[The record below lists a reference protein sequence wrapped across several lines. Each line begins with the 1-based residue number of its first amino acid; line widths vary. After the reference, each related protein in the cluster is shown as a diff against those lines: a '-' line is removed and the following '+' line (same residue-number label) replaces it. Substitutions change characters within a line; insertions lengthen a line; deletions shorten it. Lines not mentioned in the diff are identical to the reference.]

1 MRVITSKNELIV
13 WRQGLLHQSSVG
25 FVPTMGALH
34 AGHLSLVSQALLDND
49 FVVSSI
55 FVNPTQFDNS
65 EDLAIYPRTLEADI
79 ALLETI
85 LHDRIIVFA
94 PTAEDLYNG
103 QPKSKSWDFGAIA
116 NVMEG
121 EFRSGHFDGVGTVL
135 QLLFELV
142 NPTKSYFG
150 EKDYQQLLI
159 VKSLADQLGQSNEII
174 GCPIFREDSGLAM
187 SSRNQR
193 LSEVQKL
200 QATLIYRV
208 MNYIKDHISSVPWK
222 DLKQWAENQFQED
235 KDWRLEYLTLADAQ
249 TLETR
254 DVYAENLQQRVFI
267 AAHLGSVRLIDNMAV
282 N

>member
-121 EFRSGHFDGVGTVL
+121 EFRSGHFDGVGTVVKM
-135 QLLFELV
+135 LFEITK
-142 NPTKSYFG
+142 PTNAYFG
-150 EKDYQQLLI
+150 EKDFQQLRIIQQLNKQEILGIQI
-159 VKSLADQLGQSNEII
+159 V
-174 GCPIFREDSGLAM
+174 GCPIFREQNGLAM
-187 SSRNQR
+187 SSRNER
-193 LSEVQKL
+193 LSAKAREKASLIFKTLQKTAANFKTESL
-200 QATLIYRV
+200 
-208 MNYIKDHISSVPWK
+208 
-222 DLKQWAENQFQED
+222 
-235 KDWRLEYLTLADAQ
+235 
-249 TLETR
+249 
-254 DVYAENLQQRVFI
+254 ENLQKEVEQTFKNKEGFTLEYFEIAEVETLLKAENKKENKKYRAFIAVFI
-267 AAHLGSVRLIDNMAV
+267 ENIRLIDNISL